1 MHSRQ
6 QKNGYMNCAAFI
18 HVMGTLSNEDNR
30 SSKICYDM
38 DESQRHYADQKK
50 KKKNQGTQEKVP
62 SNSIC
67 MKFPNR
73 QTALWGEKSGG
84 GTSGFSQGVLSGM
97 MCYVCNPFV
106 MSGNTYRLHFFC
118 VNYT

>member
-1 MHSRQ
+1 M
-6 QKNGYMNCAAFI
+6 
-18 HVMGTLSNEDNR
+18 
-30 SSKICYDM
+30 
-38 DESQRHYADQKK
+38 
-50 KKKNQGTQEKVP
+50 P